1 MITGCHSETCESE
14 VEQLLRETMT
24 ETGMP
29 TENVRIERL
38 AKPITHA
45 FIYFKSEDERN
56 KHVRSANMLSKE
68 LRGRKIK
75 MTRSM
80 DAEER
85 YYQKRMEYVKHCTHM
100 RHGKHVKV
108 DLSSTSSTKTLN
120 LRLKIKWKNGN
131 FKNSSQRL

>member
-1 MITGCHSETCESE
+1 
-14 VEQLLRETMT
+14 MT

-29 TENVRIERL
+29 TENVRIECL

-45 FIYFKSEDERN
+45 FIYFKNEDERN
-56 KHVRSANMLSKE
+56 KHVRSANMLRKE
-68 LRGRKIK
+68 LKGRKIK

-85 YYQKRMEYVKHCTHM
+85 DHQKRMEYVKHCSHM

-108 DLSSTSSTKTLN
+108 DLSSTSSTENNRKRQHWSRSHDRN
-120 LRLKIKWKNGN
+120 VFENMRRNG
-131 FKNSSQRL
+131 KMK